1 MVPAIIGAA
10 IGLYI
15 VVELNLKYLNIL
27 YYSISSPVIPFY
39 ALLMTLWSTLFMEKW
54 KNRESELR
62 FCWDMHKFK

>member
-1 MVPAIIGAA
+1 MVPALIGAA
-10 IGLYI
+10 IGIYI
-15 VVELNLKYLNIL
+15 VVELNLKYFIYL
-27 YYSISSPVIPFY
+27 ISSPVIPFY